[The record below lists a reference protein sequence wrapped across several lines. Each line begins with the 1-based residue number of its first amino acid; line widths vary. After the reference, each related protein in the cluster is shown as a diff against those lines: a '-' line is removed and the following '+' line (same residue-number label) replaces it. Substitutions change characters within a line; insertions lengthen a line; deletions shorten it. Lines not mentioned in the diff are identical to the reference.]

1 MKKAFAF
8 FSILFVLTSSF
19 TSRKVDNSLP
29 PKNPTITVIDK
40 NWEIMAS
47 INKFYIQK
55 IVKSNLPIK
64 SITEFSVENLSKA
77 IGVSE
82 EKIKSDITI
91 LKEAA
96 ANFLSENKISKDCES
111 CSINKEEKQ
120 QKTLSVLNKLRDD
133 KAYSDKFF
141 KNAFSHKQSQVL
153 EGDGGCQRW
162 ISYAGCCALCV
173 ATLGEFPPFAILCAA
188 ACYCEYCCGGCC

>member
-1 MKKAFAF
+1 
-8 FSILFVLTSSF
+8 
-19 TSRKVDNSLP
+19 
-29 PKNPTITVIDK
+29 
-40 NWEIMAS
+40 MAS

-82 EKIKSDITI
+82 EKIKSDIAI
-91 LKEAA
+91 LKKAA
-96 ANFLSENKISKDCES
+96 TNFLSENKISKDCES
-111 CSINKEEKQ
+111 CAINKEEKQ

-141 KNAFSHKQSQVL
+141 KNAFSNQQSQVL
-153 EGDGGCQRW
+153 VEEGGCQRW

-173 ATLGEFPPFAILCAA
+173 AALGEIPPLAVLCAA